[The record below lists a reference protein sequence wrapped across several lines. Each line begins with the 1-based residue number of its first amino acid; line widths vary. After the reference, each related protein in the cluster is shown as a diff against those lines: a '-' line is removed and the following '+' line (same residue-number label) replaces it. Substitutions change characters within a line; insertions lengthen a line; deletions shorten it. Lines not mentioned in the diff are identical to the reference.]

1 MIFKLNIR
9 KIIFITVTLIFFV
22 ATLPMLRYAVPVP
35 GFGAMKEIT
44 VFFALIYLIF
54 YIKNKKIVL
63 FRNDST
69 ITIMLLYI
77 IYISIH
83 IFITHASTTSA
94 LLMFKYHLLYALFAY
109 SFYKIFKYHYL
120 NGDIDL
126 EIAIRKIFKAIVYV
140 GILVITIGLYEKFID
155 PVFIKSLYRGATIH
169 TYYAGDEF
177 ARVVST
183 IGNPIMLGYY
193 LIIVS
198 LISLFLLRNKM
209 IHKII
214 VIYVILSSLIL
225 ILFTLSRASYLIV
238 CAIMIAYF
246 FLTLN
251 KNNFL
256 IRSLFIFIMG
266 VIAVY
271 YIDFNNLL
279 VIDNVMSR
287 FEQLDSS
294 EVGRD
299 GRLVTWARSFDEFQT
314 NIYVLFFGFGL
325 GKLGWDDGTFVM
337 ENGYLAIIY
346 EFGLIGFLLYCSVL
360 LKFYLNIYKL
370 KKSIYLYDR
379 ELALLLSLF
388 LLFFLIS
395 MLVSDSHMGIPQ
407 VFYFWL
413 FYIISELFYLR
424 GKYFARTN

>member
-1 MIFKLNIR
+1 MT
-9 KIIFITVTLIFFV
+9 IILIFFV

-35 GFGAMKEIT
+35 MFGGLKEIT

-54 YIKNKKIVL
+54 YVKNKKIIL
-63 FRNDST
+63 FRNDSA

-77 IYISIH
+77 LYISMH
-83 IFITHASTTSA
+83 IFVTHSSKTSA
-94 LLMFKYHLLYALFAY
+94 LLMFKYHLLYILFLYA
-109 SFYKIFKYHYL
+109 FYKIFKYHYL

-126 EIAIRKIFKAIVYV
+126 ENAITKIFRAIVYI

-155 PVFIKSLYRGATIH
+155 PELIKSLYRGATIH
-169 TYYAGDEF
+169 TFYAGDEF

-198 LISLFLLRNKM
+198 LTALFLFR
-209 IHKII
+209 IKII
-214 VIYVILSSLIL
+214 NKVTVMYVILSSLIL

-238 CAIMIAYF
+238 CAIAIAYF

-256 IRSLFIFIMG
+256 IRSLFILIIG
-266 VIAVY
+266 IVTVY

-287 FEQLDSS
+287 FEQLDSN
-294 EVGRD
+294 EIGRD
-299 GRLVTWARSFDEFQT
+299 GRLFTWSRSFEEFQN
-314 NIYVLFFGFGL
+314 NIYILFFGFGL
-325 GKLGWDDGTFVM
+325 GKLGWDDGAFVM
-337 ENGYLAIIY
+337 ENGYFAIIY
-346 EFGLIGFLLYCSVL
+346 EFGLMGFLLYCAVL
-360 LKFYLNIYKL
+360 LKFYLNIHRL

-379 ELALLLSLF
+379 ELALLLTLF

-413 FYIISELFYLR
+413 FYIVSELFYLR
-424 GKYFARTN
+424 RKCFARTN